1 MLDKNDINLSADRVN
16 EAGHLINTQYIMTPK
31 EKIKELA
38 KLMSDTSLSL
48 DERIDQMI
56 ADHEECEWEDEVEI
70 ECFKMMIDAIKAEE
84 ATATHVRE
92 MLELYVLLAEKY
104 GDCEIYRPLE
114 NLSWEVREVLR
125 DERIAWMVINDTVPR
140 IIDVLKD
147 TVYNHETYRL
157 LLVYV
162 YSAYRN
168 GELNEDMKGRVRHLL
183 KLRIL
188 LDDIHVWHDHMFTKE
203 LQTAITTLLTAD
215 ELLKIILNPSVGH
228 LRRDPVEYT
237 DRWEEI
243 YYDVEEYLSERFAN
257 APRQMGLCFRIWSAK
272 REYLKDNYGIDWHSP
287 AQMNPRVRFD

>member
-1 MLDKNDINLSADRVN
+1 
-16 EAGHLINTQYIMTPK
+16 MTTK
-31 EKIKELA
+31 DKIKELA
-38 KLMSDTSLSL
+38 AVVSDTSLSL
-48 DERIDQMI
+48 DERIDRVI
-56 ADHEECEWEDEVEI
+56 SLREEREWEDEVDI
-70 ECFKMMIDAIKAEE
+70 ECFKMLIDAIKAED

-104 GDCEIYRPLE
+104 VDCDIYRPLD

-125 DERIAWMVINDTVPR
+125 DDRIAWKVIDDTVPR
-140 IIDVLKD
+140 IIDALKD

-157 LLVYV
+157 LLIYIH
-162 YSAYRN
+162 SAFRN
-168 GELNEDMKGRVRHLL
+168 GELNEDLKGRVRHLL

-188 LDDIHVWHDHMFTKE
+188 LDDIHVWHDHLFTKE
-203 LQTAITTLLTAD
+203 LQTAIASLLSSD
-215 ELLKIILNPSVGH
+215 ELLKIILNPTIGH

-243 YYDVEEYLSERFAN
+243 YYDVEDYLNERFAN
-257 APRQMGLCFRIWSAK
+257 APRHMGLCFKIWSAK